1 MKIKLIVFLCTSAI
15 ITSLILPYMEVKVNA
30 VQTSKY
36 FTDVD
41 ELSGIRFSTV
51 DKMKSFL
58 TETVGLSSI
67 DGVEPEISDYVL
79 EEENLYLPNG
89 FSDKVNSIQS
99 ILITP
104 DYVNTTFKHDGISY
118 DMYYYYD
125 KEAGKAKLE
134 YAQYCEENGTNSAS
148 STDLSN
154 YTVYYYE
161 RPYFESHE
169 SYYIW
174 QQDEKYFILRIG
186 TELNSKYISLCSAE
200 KYSLLE
206 SSEVETGLQKINGNL
221 YYVNNDGSYAKGW
234 KIIDE
239 NKYYFRKTGE
249 ALTKNTI
256 IGETRYKFNT
266 NGVCI
271 GKYSGWVKKSGKYF
285 YYSNG
290 KMKKNCWLK
299 SNGEKKYYLTS
310 DGSRAVGKVKISGTV
325 YTFDENGKVQ

>member
-1 MKIKLIVFLCTSAI
+1 MRKFIAFLCTSAI

-30 VQTSKY
+30 DQTSKY
-36 FTDVD
+36 YTEVN
-41 ELSGIRFSTV
+41 ELSGIKFSSV

-58 TETVGLSSI
+58 TETAGLSSI
-67 DGVEPEISDYVL
+67 DGVEPEISDYLL
-79 EEENLYLPNG
+79 EAENLYLPNG
-89 FSDKVNSIQS
+89 FSDKTNSIQS

-104 DYVNTTFKHDGISY
+104 DYVDTTFKLDSISY

-125 KEAGKAKLE
+125 KEAGKTKLE
-134 YAQYCEENGTNSAS
+134 YAQYCVKNGTNSAS

-174 QQDEKYFILRIG
+174 QQDEEYFMLRIG
-186 TELNSKYISLCSAE
+186 TELNDKYINLCSAE

-206 SSEVETGLQKINGNL
+206 NFDIKTGLQKINGKI

-234 KIIDE
+234 KTIGG
-239 NKYYFRKTGE
+239 NNYYFTKTGE
-249 ALTKNTI
+249 AVTKNTI
-256 IGETRYKFNT
+256 IGGTRYKFT
-266 NGVCI
+266 SDGVCK
-271 GKYSGWVKKSGKYF
+271 GKYSGWVKKSGKYY
-285 YYSNG
+285 YYSSG
-290 KMKKNCWLK
+290 KMQKNRWLK
-299 SNGEKKYYLTS
+299 VNGEKTYYLTS
-310 DGSRAVGKVKISGTV
+310 DGSRAVGKVKISGIV